1 MFETG
6 FDEFRNCG
14 IPCAVR
20 VSVIDALLGGDRKH
34 PRLARQRP
42 YIIPVYDLYTM
53 AVVPLRLSED
63 DIKALDALVK
73 AGIYKNRSEAARALI
88 RDGARLKAGEMRN
101 VSELVRQLLRESKR
115 KNNRPFSIS
124 RSTRSA
130 VELVAEGR
138 GQ

>member
-1 MFETG
+1 MDASLG
-6 FDEFRNCG
+6 RNH
-14 IPCAVR
+14 R
-20 VSVIDALLGGDRKH
+20 H

-42 YIIPVYDLYTM
+42 YISRLYDLYTM

-63 DIKALDALVK
+63 DLKALDALVK
-73 AGIYKNRSEAARALI
+73 AGVYKNRSEAARALI

-101 VSELVRQLLRESKR
+101 VSELVRQLLRESR
-115 KNNRPFSIS
+115 KTNDRPFSIA
-124 RSTRSA
+124 RSTRTA